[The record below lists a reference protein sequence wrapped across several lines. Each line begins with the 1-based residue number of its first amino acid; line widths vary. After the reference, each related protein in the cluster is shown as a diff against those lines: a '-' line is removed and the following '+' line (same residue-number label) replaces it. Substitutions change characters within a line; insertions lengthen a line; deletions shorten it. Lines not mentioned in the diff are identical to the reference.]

1 MYREEWIERIERR
14 EVKLAVFGLGY
25 VGLPTALE
33 FAKRGF
39 EVTGVDVKP
48 EVVEKLNSGESHI
61 KELNLEELLQRALS
75 RGRFRATLD
84 GVGAA
89 RECDAAV
96 ICVPTPV
103 TREKIPDLRA
113 VLAAG
118 ETIAKGLSRGKLVV
132 LESTVHPTCT
142 ESELR
147 PVLEKSGLRAGEDF
161 GLAYV
166 PERYNPGDEEHTVD
180 KIVRV
185 VGAVNREWCD
195 VAAEL
200 YRTIARGVHRV
211 RDIKTAEAAKIIE
224 NVQRDLNIALMNELA
239 LIFERLGVDVY
250 EVIEAAG
257 TKWNFVKYYPGAGV
271 GGHCLPV
278 DPYYLTFKAQQLG
291 FHPKVILAG
300 RSVNDSMPAHVVEL
314 IVRGLNKLKKPV
326 NGSKIVVLGL
336 SYKKNTGDIRNSP
349 SDVVIQELRELGAEV
364 YAYDPFVGSEETI
377 KKGAKFAE
385 PMQIFND
392 ADCVVLVTDHD
403 RFREL
408 EMKEVRRRAADE
420 CLIVDGRGFF
430 EKEAIKKLGFE
441 YTGVGR
447 VEQV

>member
-1 MYREEWIERIERR
+1 MNWFEKIKNRD
-14 EVKLAVFGLGY
+14 VKIAVFGLGY

-33 FAKRGF
+33 FAKKGF
-39 EVTGVDVKP
+39 EVVGVDVKQ
-48 EVVEKLNSGESHI
+48 EIVEKLNSGESHI
-61 KELNLEELLQRALS
+61 KELGLEEVLKKALKE
-75 RGRFRATLD
+75 GKFRATLN
-84 GVGAA
+84 GVQATK
-89 RECDAAV
+89 ESDV
-96 ICVPTPV
+96 IIICVPTPV
-103 TREKIPDLRA
+103 TKEKIPDLKP
-113 VLAAG
+113 VLSAG
-118 ETIAKGLSRGKLVV
+118 ETIAKGLGKNKLVV

-142 ESELR
+142 ETDLK
-147 PVLEKSGLRAGEDF
+147 PVLEKSGLKAGKDF

-185 VGAVNREWCD
+185 VGAISKEWCEIT
-195 VAAEL
+195 AEL
-200 YRTIARGVHRV
+200 YRVIARDVYKV
-211 RDIKTAEAAKIIE
+211 RDLKTAEAAKIIE

-257 TKWNFVKYYPGAGV
+257 TKWNFIKFYPGAGV

-300 RSVNDSMPAHVVEL
+300 RSVNDYMPKHMVEL

-326 NGSKIVVLGL
+326 NGSKIVILGL

-349 SDVVIQELRELGAEV
+349 SDTIIQELKELGAEV
-364 YAYDPFVGSEETI
+364 YAYDPFVSREDTV
-377 KKGAKFAE
+377 KKGARYAE
-385 PMQIFND
+385 PMEIFNN
-392 ADCVVLVTDHD
+392 ADCIVLVTDHD
-403 RFREL
+403 EFRDLNL
-408 EMKEVRRRAADE
+408 EEVKKISKEK

-430 EKEAIKKLGFE
+430 DRENLKKLGFE
-441 YTGVGR
+441 FVGIGR
-447 VEQV
+447 P